1 MSFEVS
7 RLQEIARDFPEFAAD
22 IEPVL
27 AKITDL
33 MIPFRNKDLYVKE
46 MCGSHSIK
54 SVLPALVPDLNYEDL
69 AIADGEMAML
79 AYAALE
85 KINSV
90 EEQEKIRQDLL
101 AYCRLDTLA
110 MVRIWQKL
118 ASLILPPEQLS
129 LF

>member
-1 MSFEVS
+1 
-7 RLQEIARDFPEFAAD
+7 
-22 IEPVL
+22 
-27 AKITDL
+27 